1 MLIIKG
7 PTRLE
12 EAQKLI
18 SIKVTDYLL
27 KQPPK
32 SATVAITSDT
42 SLHPHQ
48 THDNTSSSTSVI
60 STRSKW
66 HQQRRLELFDTVLNR
81 ELREQE
87 YEWSNYEAEEYET
100 KMLVADAIFNSI
112 LHDTIDAFQLSFIKK
127 HTWFLIYLN

>member
-1 MLIIKG
+1 M
-7 PTRLE
+7 E

-18 SIKVTDYLL
+18 SIKVADYLL

-32 SATVAITSDT
+32 SATVAIASET
-42 SLHPHQ
+42 SLHQHHI
-48 THDNTSSSTSVI
+48 HDNSSSLTSVI

-112 LHDTIDAFQLSFIKK
+112 LHDTIDAFQISFIKK
-127 HTWFLIYLN
+127 HT